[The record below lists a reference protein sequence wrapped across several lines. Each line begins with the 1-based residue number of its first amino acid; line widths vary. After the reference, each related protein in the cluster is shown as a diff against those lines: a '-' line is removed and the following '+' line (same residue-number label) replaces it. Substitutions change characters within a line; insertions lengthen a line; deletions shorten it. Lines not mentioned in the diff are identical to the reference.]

1 MQFFIEFVEILIKNV
16 SILKIIAIKLKMYN
30 QSNNVIIF
38 DVSFISF
45 YLDKFSIEIKPN
57 YISFL

>member
-1 MQFFIEFVEILIKNV
+1 MQFFIEIIDIFIENIRN
-16 SILKIIAIKLKMYN
+16 LKIIVLKLKMYN

>member
-45 YLDKFSIEIKPN
+45 YLDKFSIEIKLN